1 MAAYEHI
8 IRPII
13 EEASNIAPAFSRIY
27 KEMVLIP
34 SDQNPLPHTE
44 KGPLVCKVALDV
56 YKGIIAL
63 YKTVDSMIKVN
74 DNVTPPESWVL
85 TDVQAWI
92 VEQAADLL
100 SGRKV
105 SASMDML

>member
-13 EEASNIAPAFSRIY
+13 EKAGNIAPAFSRNY
-27 KEMVLIP
+27 KEMILIP
-34 SDQNPLPHTE
+34 SDQNPLPRTE
-44 KGPLVCKVALDV
+44 KGPIVRKVALDV

-92 VEQAADLL
+92 VEQAANLL